1 VWRAASPLPIYGK
14 SPCGAEGGE
23 KAGFP
28 QELDDDIFIK
38 LIYSIL
44 RFQKR
49 LAGKCHAEPTENN
62 SRGDGGNND
71 KTLARVIEA
80 VFVPDAFIYLLTGLT
95 LLRPG
100 VIVLLKPRV
109 NNMPDR
115 LDDRPCA
122 GLT

>member
-1 VWRAASPLPIYGK
+1 VVRRERKKRDI
-14 SPCGAEGGE
+14 
-23 KAGFP
+23 P
-28 QELDDDIFIK
+28 QGLDDNIFIK
-38 LIYSIL
+38 TKLQHSAFPEEI
-44 RFQKR
+44 
-49 LAGKCHAEPTENN
+49 AGKCHAEPTENN

-71 KTLARVIEA
+71 NTLARVIEA